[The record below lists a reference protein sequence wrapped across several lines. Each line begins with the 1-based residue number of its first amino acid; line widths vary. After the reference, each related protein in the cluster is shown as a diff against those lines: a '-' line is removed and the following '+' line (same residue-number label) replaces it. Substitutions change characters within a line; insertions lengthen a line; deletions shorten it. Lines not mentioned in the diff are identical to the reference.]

1 VLVRERQEV
10 QEVSRRIDGRPRG
23 SRVTEIDESLLL
35 RQFLDWV
42 AARPRSYADTVEA
55 WRSSC
60 PRHPVLDDA
69 FTAGLIASVGKRV
82 ILTTRGE
89 ALLGSDP

>member
-1 VLVRERQEV
+1 MIE
-10 QEVSRRIDGRPRG
+10 
-23 SRVTEIDESLLL
+23 ESLLL
-35 RQFLDWV
+35 REFLDWV

-69 FTAGLIASVGKRV
+69 FTAGLIASVGKTV

-89 ALLGSDP
+89 ALLGSDRSSPVPSASVWQTNAN

>member
-1 VLVRERQEV
+1 L
-10 QEVSRRIDGRPRG
+10 
-23 SRVTEIDESLLL
+23 TEIDQSLLL
-35 RQFLDWV
+35 REFLDWV

-69 FTAGLIASVGKRV
+69 FTAGLIASVRTMV
-82 ILTTRGE
+82 VLTSQGE
-89 ALLGSDP
+89 ALLAVPNPKGV

>member
-1 VLVRERQEV
+1 MR
-10 QEVSRRIDGRPRG
+10 
-23 SRVTEIDESLLL
+23 EIDHSLLL
-35 RQFLDWV
+35 REFLDWI

-69 FTAGLIASVGKRV
+69 FTAGLIASVDKTV
-82 ILTTRGE
+82 VLTDRGD
-89 ALLGSDP
+89 ALVGVRHPEGV

>member
-1 VLVRERQEV
+1 MR
-10 QEVSRRIDGRPRG
+10 
-23 SRVTEIDESLLL
+23 EIDHSLLL
-35 RQFLDWV
+35 REFLDWI

-69 FTAGLIASVGKRV
+69 FTAKLIATVGTTV
-82 ILTTRGE
+82 ILTRQGE
-89 ALLGSDP
+89 ALLQAEPVCEVPSLPHG